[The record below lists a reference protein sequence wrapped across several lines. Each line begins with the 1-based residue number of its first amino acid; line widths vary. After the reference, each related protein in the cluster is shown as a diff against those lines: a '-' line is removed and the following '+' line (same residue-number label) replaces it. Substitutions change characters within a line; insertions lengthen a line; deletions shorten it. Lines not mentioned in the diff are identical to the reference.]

1 MAEALCVPT
10 SVMSHFVSTRGS
22 LIRIRTRSDFPRA
35 VLTLTA
41 RFLARSPRDRER
53 LPPADALGAEPSSPR
68 ALAQPPLGH
77 HLVDGSLLF
86 RAFGVLGLA
95 ESIVETVT
103 FLAALLF
110 AGWRP
115 GLAFQSG
122 GALLSASGAAFTAV
136 FAGQMASAFAC
147 RSASLWPG
155 KLGWFSNQCLVIA
168 IFCTITF

>member
-1 MAEALCVPT
+1 MAEALCVPA
-10 SVMSHFVSTRGS
+10 SVMSHLVSTRGS
-22 LIRIRTRSDFPRA
+22 LIRICTRSDFARA

-41 RFLARSPRDRER
+41 RFLGRSPRDHER
-53 LPPADALGAEPSSPR
+53 LPPAEALGAEPSSPR

-77 HLVDGSLLF
+77 HLMNGSLLF
-86 RAFGVLGLA
+86 RAFGVLGLT
-95 ESIVETVT
+95 ESIVEMVT

-115 GLAFQSG
+115 GLAFLSG

-136 FAGQMASAFAC
+136 VGSQIASTFDC

-155 KLGWFSNQCLVIA
+155 KLGWFSNRYLVIA